1 MNLKNKLPSL
11 YILAAAFL
19 WGLTG
24 IFVRTLNVQGL
35 DNMQLLFFRSAVTC
49 LTLFIYLFIT
59 DRSKLKIDIRDIW
72 YFLGTGV
79 LSFTLF
85 GVCYFYTIANASM
98 SLAAM
103 LLYTSPFFVMIMAA
117 LFFREKITTAKILA
131 LLAAALGC
139 VMICGTDKNTTVS
152 PFIIF
157 TGLSSGFCY
166 ALYSIFGRIALKK
179 YSSET
184 VTVYTFFFAAIASMF
199 AVDFP
204 AISDVL
210 VTNPKAILLAVV
222 FAYISA
228 FFPYIFYTKGLQNT
242 ESGKAA
248 VMATFE
254 AVVASVAGILAF
266 GESLTVIATLGI
278 ILVLFSVFLLNR
290 KATH

>member
-1 MNLKNKLPSL
+1 MKNKLPSL
-11 YILAAAFL
+11 FILSAAFL

-24 IFVRTLNVQGL
+24 IFVRNLNAAGL
-35 DNMQLLFFRSAVTC
+35 DNMQLLFFRSVITC

-59 DRSKLKIDIRDIW
+59 DKSKLKIALKDIW
-72 YFLGTGV
+72 YFIGTGV

-85 GVCYFYTIANASM
+85 GICYFYTIQNASM

-117 LFFREKITTAKILA
+117 IFFREKITAAKILA
-131 LLAAALGC
+131 LLTAAIGC
-139 VMICGTDKNTTVS
+139 VMICGTDKNTNIS

-166 ALYSIFGRIALKK
+166 ALYSIFGRVALKK
-179 YSSET
+179 YSSAT
-184 VTVYTFFFAAIASMF
+184 VTVYTFFFAAVASMF
-199 AVDFP
+199 LTDFSVIKEVASVNP
-204 AISDVL
+204 SAIF
-210 VTNPKAILLAVV
+210 LAVL

-228 FFPYIFYTKGLQNT
+228 FFPYILYTQGLKNT

-254 AVVASVAGILAF
+254 AVVASVAGILVF
-266 GESLTVIATLGI
+266 GETLTLIATIGI
-278 ILVLFSVFLLNR
+278 ALVLFSVFLLNR
-290 KATH
+290 K

>member
-1 MNLKNKLPSL
+1 MNIKSKIPSL

-24 IFVRTLNVQGL
+24 IFVRTLNSQGL
-35 DNMQLLFFRSAVTC
+35 NNMQLLFFRSAITC
-49 LTLFIYLFIT
+49 LTLLVYLFIT
-59 DRSKLKIDIRDIW
+59 DKSKLKIALRDIW
-72 YFLGTGV
+72 YFIGTGV

-117 LFFREKITTAKILA
+117 IFFREKITATKIFS
-131 LLAAALGC
+131 LLAAAIGC
-139 VMICGTDKNTTVS
+139 VMICGTDKNTSVS

-166 ALYSIFGRIALKK
+166 ALYSIFGRVALKK

-184 VTVYTFFFAAIASMF
+184 VTVYTFLFAAIASMF
-199 AVDFP
+199 VVDFP
-204 AISDVL
+204 EVASICIKTPGAIV
-210 VTNPKAILLAVV
+210 LAVV

-242 ESGKAA
+242 EPGKAA

-254 AVVASVAGILAF
+254 AVVASLAGILVF
-266 GESLTVIATLGI
+266 GETLTVIAAFGI
-278 ILVLFSVFLLNR
+278 LLVLFSVFLLNR
-290 KATH
+290 KN

>member
-1 MNLKNKLPSL
+1 MKNKLPSL
-11 YILAAAFL
+11 FILLAAFL

-24 IFVRTLNVQGL
+24 IFVRNLNAAGL
-35 DNMQLLFFRSAVTC
+35 DNMQLLFFRSVITC
-49 LTLFIYLFIT
+49 LTLFVYLFIT
-59 DRSKLKIDIRDIW
+59 DKSKLKIALKDIW
-72 YFLGTGV
+72 YFIGTGV

-85 GVCYFYTIANASM
+85 GICYFYTIQNASM

-117 LFFREKITTAKILA
+117 IFFREKITAAKILA
-131 LLAAALGC
+131 LLTAAIGC
-139 VMICGTDKNTTVS
+139 VMICGTDKNTNIS

-166 ALYSIFGRIALKK
+166 ALYSIFGRVALKK
-179 YSSET
+179 YSSAT

-199 AVDFP
+199 LTDFTVIKEVASVKP
-204 AISDVL
+204 G
-210 VTNPKAILLAVV
+210 AILLAVI

-228 FFPYIFYTKGLQNT
+228 FFPYIFYTQGLKNT

-254 AVVASVAGILAF
+254 AVVASVAGILVF
-266 GESLTVIATLGI
+266 GETLTIVATIGIA
-278 ILVLFSVFLLNR
+278 LVLFSVFLLNR
-290 KATH
+290 K

>member
-1 MNLKNKLPSL
+1 MKNKLPSL
-11 YILAAAFL
+11 FILSAAFL

-24 IFVRTLNVQGL
+24 IFVRNLNTAGL
-35 DNMQLLFFRSAVTC
+35 DNMQLLFFRSFVTC
-49 LTLFIYLFIT
+49 ITLFVYLFIT
-59 DRSKLKIDIRDIW
+59 DRSKLKIVLKDIW
-72 YFLGTGV
+72 IFIGTGV

-85 GVCYFYTIANASM
+85 GICYFYTIANASM

-103 LLYTSPFFVMIMAA
+103 LLYTSPFFVMIMSAI
-117 LFFREKITTAKILA
+117 FFREKITAAKIFA
-131 LLAAALGC
+131 LLTAAIGC

-166 ALYSIFGRIALKK
+166 ALYSIFGRVALKK
-179 YSSET
+179 YSSAT

-199 AVDFP
+199 LTDFSVIKTVALEAP
-204 AISDVL
+204 S
-210 VTNPKAILLAVV
+210 TILLAVL

-228 FFPYIFYTKGLQNT
+228 FFPYILYTQGLKNT

-254 AVVASVAGILAF
+254 AVVASVAGILVF
-266 GESLTVIATLGI
+266 GENLTAIATCGI
-278 ILVLFSVFLLNR
+278 ALVLFSVFLLNR
-290 KATH
+290 K

>member
-1 MNLKNKLPSL
+1 MKNKLPSL

-24 IFVRTLNVQGL
+24 IFVRNLNAAGL

-49 LTLFIYLFIT
+49 LTLALYLLLT
-59 DRSKLKIDIRDIW
+59 DKSKLKIKLKDIW
-72 YFLGTGV
+72 YFLGTGI

-85 GVCYFYTIANASM
+85 GFSYFYTIQHASM

-117 LFFREKITTAKILA
+117 IFFREKITTAKIVA
-131 LLAAALGC
+131 LVTAAIGC
-139 VMICGTDKNTTVS
+139 VMICGTDKNTSIS

-166 ALYSIFGRIALKK
+166 ALYSIFGRVALKK
-179 YSSET
+179 YSSAT

-199 AVDFP
+199 VVDFSE
-204 AISDVL
+204 IKDV
-210 VTNPKAILLAVV
+210 VSVNPSAILLAIV

-228 FFPYIFYTKGLQNT
+228 FFPYILYTQGLKNT

-254 AVVASVAGILAF
+254 AVVASVAGILVFGETLTIIAAF
-266 GESLTVIATLGI
+266 GIL
-278 ILVLFSVFLLNR
+278 LVLFSVFLLNR
-290 KATH
+290 K